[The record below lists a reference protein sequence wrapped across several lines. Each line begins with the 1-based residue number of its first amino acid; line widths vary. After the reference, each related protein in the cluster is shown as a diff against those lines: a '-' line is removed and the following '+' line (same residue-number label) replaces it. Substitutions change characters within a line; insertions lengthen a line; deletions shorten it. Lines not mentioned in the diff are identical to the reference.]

1 VASVPKKKKKIQ
13 KRTANSRDQ
22 FEDTKHECLRHSK
35 PHLKLAM
42 KLFDVPILG
51 KDFEDE
57 TSEVCKIY
65 LKSPKQ
71 VATFQLHPE
80 VNYS

>member
-1 VASVPKKKKKIQ
+1 
-13 KRTANSRDQ
+13 
-22 FEDTKHECLRHSK
+22 
-35 PHLKLAM
+35 M